1 MSVFLNSATSSTG
14 LDEDE
19 DFQSK
24 ELESI
29 ILESNNM
36 EQVVPYVVILS
47 HPDYKGSYVDL
58 KFQLS
63 TLGEYKKKIFN
74 KVYRYLFNKFL
85 SNYEINKVTL
95 KTIDKIFTGESVD
108 YAMSNDSWIAK
119 AFIDG
124 KWVDSNPDIQE
135 LLDMFIKDKN
145 NNKEYYTDEDDEN

>member
-1 MSVFLNSATSSTG
+1 MSVFLDSATTSTG

-24 ELESI
+24 ELESNKI
-29 ILESNNM
+29 
-36 EQVVPYVVILS
+36 EQLVPYVVILS
-47 HPDYKGSYVDL
+47 HPDYKGSYVDP

-74 KVYRYLFNKFL
+74 KVYRYLFNTFL
-85 SNYEINKVTL
+85 CNYEINKVTL
-95 KTIDKIFTGESVD
+95 KTIDNIFTGKSVE
-108 YAMSNDSWIAK
+108 YAMSNNSWIAK

-124 KWVDSNPDIQE
+124 KWIDSNPDIQE

-145 NNKEYYTDEDDEN
+145 NNNEYYTDEDDEN

>member
-1 MSVFLNSATSSTG
+1 MSVFLDSATASTG

-24 ELESI
+24 ELES
-29 ILESNNM
+29 NKM
-36 EQVVPYVVILS
+36 EQVIPYVVILS
-47 HPDYKGSYVDL
+47 HPDYKHSYVDP

-74 KVYRYLFNKFL
+74 KVYRYLFNTFL
-85 SNYEINKVTL
+85 CNYEINKVTL
-95 KTIDKIFTGESVD
+95 KTIDNIFTGKSVE
-108 YAMSNDSWIAK
+108 YAMSNNSWIAK
-119 AFIDG
+119 AFINN

>member
-1 MSVFLNSATSSTG
+1 MSVFLDSATASTG

-24 ELESI
+24 ELES
-29 ILESNNM
+29 NKM
-36 EQVVPYVVILS
+36 EQVIPYVVILS
-47 HPDYKGSYVDL
+47 HPDYKGSYVDP

-74 KVYRYLFNKFL
+74 KVYRYLFNTFL
-85 SNYEINKVTL
+85 CNYEINKVTL
-95 KTIDKIFTGESVD
+95 KTIDNIFTGKSVE
-108 YAMSNDSWIAK
+108 YAMSNNSWIAK
-119 AFIDG
+119 AFINN

>member
-1 MSVFLNSATSSTG
+1 MSVFLDSATASTG

-24 ELESI
+24 ELES
-29 ILESNNM
+29 NKM

-47 HPDYKGSYVDL
+47 HPDYKRSYVDP

-74 KVYRYLFNKFL
+74 KVYRYLFNTFL
-85 SNYEINKVTL
+85 CNYEINKVTL
-95 KTIDKIFTGESVD
+95 KTIDNIFTGKSVE
-108 YAMSNDSWIAK
+108 YAMSNNSWIAK
-119 AFIDG
+119 AFINN

-145 NNKEYYTDEDDEN
+145 NNKEYYTDEEDEN

>member
-1 MSVFLNSATSSTG
+1 MSVFLDSATASTG

-24 ELESI
+24 ELES
-29 ILESNNM
+29 NKM
-36 EQVVPYVVILS
+36 EQVIPYVVILS
-47 HPDYKGSYVDL
+47 HPDYKGSYVDP

-74 KVYRYLFNKFL
+74 KVYRYLFNSFL
-85 SNYEINKVTL
+85 CNYEINKVTL
-95 KTIDKIFTGESVD
+95 KTIDNIFTGKSVE
-108 YAMSNDSWIAK
+108 YAMSNNSWIAK
-119 AFIDG
+119 AFINN